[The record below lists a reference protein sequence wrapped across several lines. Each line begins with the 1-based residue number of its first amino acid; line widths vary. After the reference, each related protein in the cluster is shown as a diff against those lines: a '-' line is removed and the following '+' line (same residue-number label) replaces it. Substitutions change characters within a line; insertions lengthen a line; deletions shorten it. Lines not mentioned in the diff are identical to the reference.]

1 MSLVNLDSLRAYA
14 RRLRL
19 QPAHSTV
26 KIERPTST
34 SYADDGTYA
43 GATTYSTVA
52 ESTEAYI
59 RMQGTSEDVEAGGGA
74 VTVDEIVLE
83 VDIDLVVRP
92 DDRITVLT
100 SRDTGLVGT
109 ACIVEDVGEGDNA
122 STRVVKAR
130 AERKEF
136 DP

>member
-26 KIERPTST
+26 KIERPTGT
-34 SYADDGTYA
+34 SYADDASYA
-43 GATTYSTVA
+43 GSTVYSTIA
-52 ESTEAYI
+52 ASTNAYI
-59 RMQGTSEDVEAGGGA
+59 RQQGTSEDVDAAGST

-100 SRDTGLVGT
+100 SRDTGLVGEELT
-109 ACIVEDVGEGDNA
+109 VEDVGEGDNA
-122 STRVVKAR
+122 STRVINAR
-130 AERKEF
+130 AERKEVT
-136 DP
+136 P